1 MNQTGF
7 SAFRK
12 EVKEKIQ
19 QIYEEEESVLAIEV
33 NHIQLQDLV
42 EQYDENFSKPYLDI
56 LSEEVDLFKQQYN
69 G

>member
-19 QIYEEEESVLAIEV
+19 QIYEEEELALAIEV